1 MCDSHPGLV
10 AFSLTATCCWPILEG
25 MKTTMQTEDDM
36 RTAAKAFVA
45 AGCKSAG
52 IQIEGRSIDEGYALS
67 LYLSD
72 AKAGNMIVR
81 TVEAI
86 PTEDEAAATI
96 ASMVAEAKRR
106 ARAVRQG
113 RSIQHD
119 LDRS

>member
-1 MCDSHPGLV
+1 
-10 AFSLTATCCWPILEG
+10 
-25 MKTTMQTEDDM
+25 MKTTLQTEDDM

-52 IQIEGRSIDEGYALS
+52 IQIEGRSIDEGYAIS
-67 LYLSD
+67 LYLRD